1 MRKMMMTLGAAALVI
16 GGIVGLATVTAS
28 AGTTSSSTYQV
39 SVGNANGTGTVIGTA
54 TVSNDSSAGTISV
67 SFVLNSGVTLQG
79 GYICVA
85 DNSAST
91 TAPYIT
97 QGTGFTARVN
107 PGNNADGC
115 PAGYTGVMLQQ
126 FTGSTPPAWVVTGVP
141 TSWFADG
148 MYLQIHLDVNGGTA
162 YACWHRANP
171 PATAFYGS
179 CSDPGSSSQ
188 VPVGTVGGLGAAV
201 LAGGGL
207 VFIQR
212 RRGHALR
219 STKAQ
224 A

>member
-1 MRKMMMTLGAAALVI
+1 MRKLMMTLGAAALVI

-28 AGTTSSSTYQV
+28 AGTTTSSTYNV
-39 SVGNANGTGTVIGTA
+39 SVGNTNGTGTVIGTA
-54 TVSNDSSAGTISV
+54 TVTNDSSAGTISV
-67 SFVLNSGVTLQG
+67 SFNLNSGVTLQS

-91 TAPYIT
+91 NAPYIT
-97 QGTGFTARVN
+97 PGTGFTARVD
-107 PGNNADGC
+107 PGNSADGC
-115 PAGYTGVMLQQ
+115 PQGYTGVMLQQ
-126 FTGSTPPAWVVTGVP
+126 FTSTTPWVVTGVP

-148 MYLQIHLDVNGGTA
+148 LYLQIHVVVNSGTA
-162 YACWHRANP
+162 YACWQPANP
-171 PATAFYGS
+171 PATAFYGN
-179 CSDPGSSSQ
+179 CYDPGNGSP

-212 RRGHALR
+212 RRSRGLR
-219 STKAQ
+219 SSKAQ

>member
-67 SFVLNSGVTLQG
+67 SFLLNSGVTLQG
-79 GYICVA
+79 GYICLA

-91 TAPYIT
+91 NAPYIT

-107 PGNNADGC
+107 PGSGADGC
-115 PAGYTGVMLQQ
+115 PAGYTGVLLQHFGTTVPWR
-126 FTGSTPPAWVVTGVP
+126 FTGIPATY
-141 TSWFADG
+141 FADG

-162 YACWHRANP
+162 YACWHQANP

-179 CSDPGSSSQ
+179 CNDPGSSSP